1 MGSTIGV
8 NSGDDDNADEDA
20 QDDAITIV
28 INN

>member
-1 MGSTIGV
+1 MESTTRE

>member
-1 MGSTIGV
+1 MESTTRE
-8 NSGDDDNADEDA
+8 NSGDDDNVDEDA